1 MYHHE
6 EIQRLKAVNVHERIK
21 LFIKLLFSNEK
32 ELYSFCAHLTGFCPR
47 GIAIYRQ
54 ALTHRPHHCQHDGRD
69 SGTQRRSVG
78 KHRRADAGHLCG
90 DCDNTRRQ
98 TRGKEN
104 RSITTSFF
112 IFPASRRH
120 RRRGACGAVHCL
132 KFSNFPGL
140 WQKNRIKFLSKD
152 IIY

>member
-1 MYHHE
+1 M
-6 EIQRLKAVNVHERIK
+6 NVHERIK

-47 GIAIYRQ
+47 GIATYSHDSFYGSAADIKADNCQLTVTVASGRINAVSPKGECSDLTIANTVGATVAHRQ
-54 ALTHRPHHCQHDGRD
+54 R
-69 SGTQRRSVG
+69 
-78 KHRRADAGHLCG
+78 
-90 DCDNTRRQ
+90 
-98 TRGKEN
+98 E
-104 RSITTSFF
+104 
-112 IFPASRRH
+112 
-120 RRRGACGAVHCL
+120 ACGAVHCL

>member
-1 MYHHE
+1 MKLAVRDE
-6 EIQRLKAVNVHERIK
+6 NLLVGRL
-21 LFIKLLFSNEK
+21 EK
-32 ELYSFCAHLTGFCPR
+32 YNRRKSPR
-47 GIAIYRQ
+47 AAIGKEMVAARFGDKS
-54 ALTHRPHHCQHDGRD
+54 AAARLRMLRPHHCQHDGRD

-78 KHRRADAGHLCG
+78 KHRRADAGHLRG

-104 RSITTSFF
+104 RSITTPFF